1 MPIRCQCGKAIVL
14 ETTSIMLFPDTHCPA
29 CNAAIWLADDGLVR
43 TGVLNKGWTELKSG
57 NFTLAIILSATGIEC
72 ELGRVFMKWK
82 NIEEMLLRPRP
93 ARRDQNSWT
102 RAIRSCAT
110 MRKLDRVCHFLT
122 CENFDSF
129 IAHNSELAQSV
140 TERHPESITFG
151 SRRAFFDQHLFW
163 NADRIVNTGKTDFGS
178 TETEECFKSALTL
191 FQIISEMDF
200 SKRTRIQE
208 SLKNPNIAV
217 QTVAN
222 F

>member
-1 MPIRCQCGKAIVL
+1 
-14 ETTSIMLFPDTHCPA
+14 
-29 CNAAIWLADDGLVR
+29 
-43 TGVLNKGWTELKSG
+43 
-57 NFTLAIILSATGIEC
+57 
-72 ELGRVFMKWK
+72 
-82 NIEEMLLRPRP
+82 
-93 ARRDQNSWT
+93 
-102 RAIRSCAT
+102 